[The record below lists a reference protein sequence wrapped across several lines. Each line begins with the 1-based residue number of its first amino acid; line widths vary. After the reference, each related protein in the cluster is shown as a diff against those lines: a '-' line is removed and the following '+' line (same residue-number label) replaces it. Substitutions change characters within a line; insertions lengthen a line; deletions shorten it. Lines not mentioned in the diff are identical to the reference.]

1 MSTTMQPAS
10 SSPSVSAASLTDT
23 QMFVTMRIDRQ
34 MIGIPVRFV
43 RDVLRGQKVT
53 PIPLSPPEV
62 SGSLNLRGRIVT
74 VIDVRRRLRLPQMD
88 AAAKYMFVVVDH
100 KGELYSLMVDHVG
113 DVLTAPSA
121 AIEKV
126 PANLGGAWKDVASGI
141 YKMSGELLVI
151 VDVETLLKLR
161 MH

>member
-1 MSTTMQPAS
+1 MSSMMQTDSSLSPSPAS
-10 SSPSVSAASLTDT
+10 LSDS
-23 QMFVTMRIDRQ
+23 QMFVTMRIERQ
-34 MIGIPVRFV
+34 LIGIPVRFV

-88 AAAKYMFVVVDH
+88 ENAKYMFVVVDH
-100 KGELYSLMVDHVG
+100 KGELYSLLVDTVG

-121 AIEKV
+121 SIEKV
-126 PANLGGAWKDVASGI
+126 PANLGGAWKEVASGI